1 MSVVAIDIMRRERY
15 ADGVEFGDTGAY
27 ERIDASLTFAVDP
40 EHEANE
46 SIVDLE
52 LAPRDADGRVRFS
65 ADLTVL
71 APVDAARGNRALLLE
86 LPNRGRRRVVALF
99 NRSGAAAAGS
109 VDIPP
114 GDGFLFR
121 HGFTVASIG
130 WQWDVPPSDALI
142 GLQAP
147 DTSIDGRPVR
157 GQVVVEMRPNVTET
171 TRLLA
176 NRVHRPYPAADTEEA
191 GAMLL
196 VRDYED
202 GADTTIERSRW
213 RFAREVDGRVE
224 PSDQHVYLESGFV
237 PGRIY
242 NVVYTTEGAPV
253 VGAGLLAL
261 RDAAAFL
268 REDAPANPCTGG
280 FERTYGYG
288 ISQTGR
294 MLRHFMYLGLNVDE
308 RGRKVFD
315 GLLPHV
321 AGGRRGEFNHRFA
334 QPSAQSPPGFGHLF
348 PFADAPTT
356 DPFSGERAGLLDR
369 LHEHDAVPKIVY
381 TNTSA
386 EYWRGDGSLLH
397 IDPSGDRDLDPDP
410 STRIYHF
417 AGTQHAPGSLPQ
429 GRESANE
436 GSRGRYGFNTVD
448 YAPLLR
454 AALINLDRWVASGV
468 EPPPDRHPRID
479 DETAVDRRAVLRTVA
494 ALPEQALPDPE
505 RLWVVR
511 TVDLGPYAAAGI
523 GRYPVDEGEP
533 YPAYVSAVDADGNE
547 IGGIGMPDITVPV
560 ATHLGWNLRDPE
572 TGAPEQLISMQG
584 STRFFA
590 ATRKDREATGDA
602 RASIEERYSSRH
614 DYVDRVEVAT
624 KELVAD
630 GYLLEEDVE
639 LVVSTAVAR
648 FDVALSQRSPMRV

>member
-1 MSVVAIDIMRRERY
+1 MPVIAIDITRREHY

-40 EHEANE
+40 LHEANDT
-46 SIVDLE
+46 IVDLD
-52 LAPRDADGRVRFS
+52 LAWRDADGRVRFT

-71 APVDAARGNRALLLE
+71 SPVDPSRGNRGLLLE
-86 LPNRGRRRVVALF
+86 LPNRGRRGVVGMF
-99 NRSGAAAAGS
+99 NRSGPRPAGS

-121 HGFTVASIG
+121 HGFTIASIG
-130 WQWDVPPSDALI
+130 WQWDVPQSDALI
-142 GLQAP
+142 GLHPPQVST
-147 DTSIDGRPVR
+147 DEKPVR
-157 GQVVVEMRPNVTET
+157 GQVVVEMRPNATET

-176 NRVHRPYPAADTEEA
+176 NRIHRPYPAADTDEE
-191 GAMLL
+191 GAVLL

-202 GADTTIERSRW
+202 GADTVIERSQW
-213 RFAREVDGRVE
+213 RFAQEVDGRVA
-224 PSDQHVYLESGFV
+224 PSDRHVYLESGFT
-237 PGRIY
+237 PGKIY

-268 REDAPANPCTGG
+268 REDSPSNPCAGG

-294 MLRHFMYLGLNVDE
+294 MLRHFLHLGLNVDE

-334 QPSAQSPPGFGHLF
+334 QPSAQSPPGFGQLF
-348 PFADAPTT
+348 PFANAPAS

-369 LHEHDAVPKIVY
+369 LRERDAVPKVVY

-386 EYWRGDGSLLH
+386 EYWRGDGSLVH
-397 IDPSGDRDLDPDP
+397 VDPSGDRDLDADPD
-410 STRIYHF
+410 TRIYHF
-417 AGTQHAPGSLPQ
+417 AGTQHTPGSLPQ
-429 GRESANE
+429 SRESANE
-436 GSRGRYGFNTVD
+436 GARGRYGFNTVD

-454 AALINLDRWVASGV
+454 AVLINLDNWVTSGT
-468 EPPPDRHPRID
+468 EPPADRHPRID
-479 DETAVDRRAVLRTVA
+479 DETAVDRRAVLRAVA
-494 ALPEQALPDPE
+494 AFPEQALPDPD
-505 RLWVVR
+505 RLWVIR
-511 TVDLGPYAAAGI
+511 TIDLGPQAAAGI
-523 GRYPVDEGEP
+523 GRYPVEEGES
-533 YPAYVSAVDADGNE
+533 YPSYVPAVDGDGNE
-547 IGGIGMPDITVPV
+547 VAGIGLPDITVPV

-572 TGAPEQLISMQG
+572 TGAPEQLMSMSG

-590 ATRKDREATGDA
+590 STRKDREASGDPRGSLEDRYSGRDNYVARVEAAA
-602 RASIEERYSSRH
+602 RA
-614 DYVDRVEVAT
+614 
-624 KELVAD
+624 LVAD
-630 GYLLEEDVE
+630 CYLLEEDIQ
-639 LVVSTAVAR
+639 LVVSNAVAL
-648 FDVALSQRSPMRV
+648 FDAAVGERSRGQA